1 MLNIRLYLVT
11 FAALALA
18 GYAWGQW
25 QYHDGYSEGW
35 AGGRKELLTEQFA
48 QAEKQRTENTQRQQA
63 EDTKA
68 AEAEQQGE
76 AKTITITKELI
87 RYVQTPNRV
96 KCDPPLERVQLRA
109 RAAANA
115 NSIPGFDGEA
125 VPDGDA
131 GK

>member
-1 MLNIRLYLVT
+1 MINIRIYLATV
-11 FAALALA
+11 AVLSLA
-18 GYAWGQW
+18 GYGWGLW
-25 QYHDGYSEGW
+25 QHQTGWRDGRDALVAE
-35 AGGRKELLTEQFA
+35 
-48 QAEKQRTENTQRQQA
+48 QAEAAEKLRQENTHRQQV

-115 NSIPGFDGEA
+115 NFIPGFDGEA
-125 VPDGDA
+125 VHDGNA

>member
-1 MLNIRLYLVT
+1 MLNIRLYLTTV
-11 FAALALA
+11 AVLALA
-18 GYAWGQW
+18 GYGWGLW
-25 QYHDGYSEGW
+25 QNHTGW
-35 AGGRKELLTEQFA
+35 QGGRTALLAEQSEAAEMLRKE
-48 QAEKQRTENTQRQQA
+48 NDQRQQV

-68 AEAEQQGE
+68 AEAEQQGA

-115 NSIPGFDGEA
+115 NFIPGFDGEA
-125 VPDGDA
+125 VPDGNA

>member
-1 MLNIRLYLVT
+1 MLNIRLYIATV
-11 FAALALA
+11 AVLALA
-18 GYAWGQW
+18 GYGWGLW
-25 QYHDGYSEGW
+25 QHQTGWREGRN
-35 AGGRKELLTEQFA
+35 ALLAEQSDV
-48 QAEKQRTENTQRQQA
+48 AEKLRQENAQRHHV

-96 KCDPPLERVQLRA
+96 KCDSPPERVQLRA

-115 NSIPGFDGEA
+115 NFIPGFDGEA
-125 VPDGDA
+125 VPDGNA
-131 GK
+131 SK

>member
-1 MLNIRLYLVT
+1 MLNIRLYIATV
-11 FAALALA
+11 AMLALA
-18 GYAWGQW
+18 VYGWGLW
-25 QYHDGYSEGW
+25 QNHTGWQDGRTALLAEQSE
-35 AGGRKELLTEQFA
+35 ATEKLRQ
-48 QAEKQRTENTQRQQA
+48 ENAQRQQV

-96 KCDPPLERVQLRA
+96 KCDPPPERVQLRA

-115 NSIPGFDGEA
+115 NFIPGFDGEA
-125 VPDGDA
+125 VPDGSA
-131 GK
+131 SK

>member
-1 MLNIRLYLVT
+1 MLNIRIYLATV
-11 FAALALA
+11 AVLALA
-18 GYAWGQW
+18 GYGWGLW
-25 QYHDGYSEGW
+25 QHQTGWREGRN
-35 AGGRKELLTEQFA
+35 ALLTEQSEA
-48 QAEKQRTENTQRQQA
+48 AEKLRQENAQRQQV
-63 EDTKA
+63 EDARAAA
-68 AEAEQQGE
+68 AEEQGE

-96 KCDPPLERVQLRA
+96 KCDPPPERVQLRA

-125 VPDGDA
+125 VPDGNA

>member
-1 MLNIRLYLVT
+1 MMNIRIYLATV
-11 FAALALA
+11 AALALA
-18 GYAWGQW
+18 GYGWGLW
-25 QYHDGYSEGW
+25 QHQTGWREGRN
-35 AGGRKELLTEQFA
+35 ALLAE
-48 QAEKQRTENTQRQQA
+48 QAEAAEKLRQENAHRQQV

-68 AEAEQQGE
+68 VEAEKQGE

-115 NSIPGFDGEA
+115 NFIPGFDGEA
-125 VPDGDA
+125 VPDGNA

>member
-1 MLNIRLYLVT
+1 MLNIRLYLATV
-11 FAALALA
+11 AVLAMA
-18 GYAWGQW
+18 GYGWGLW
-25 QYHDGYSEGW
+25 QHQTGWREGRNALLAEQSE
-35 AGGRKELLTEQFA
+35 A
-48 QAEKQRTENTQRQQA
+48 AEKLRQENTQRQLI

-76 AKTITITKELI
+76 AKTVTITKELI

-96 KCDPPLERVQLRA
+96 KCDSPPERVQLRA

-115 NSIPGFDGEA
+115 NFIPGFDGEA
-125 VPDGDA
+125 VQDGNA

>member
-1 MLNIRLYLVT
+1 MNIRLYRATVAVLS
-11 FAALALA
+11 LA
-18 GYAWGQW
+18 GYGWGLW
-25 QYHDGYSEGW
+25 QHHTGW
-35 AGGRKELLTEQFA
+35 ADGRAALTAEQSEAAEKLRKEDTH
-48 QAEKQRTENTQRQQA
+48 RQLV

-68 AEAEQQGE
+68 VEAERQGE
-76 AKTITITKELI
+76 AKTVTITKELI

-115 NSIPGFDGEA
+115 SNIPGFDGEA
-125 VPDGDA
+125 VPDGNA

>member
-1 MLNIRLYLVT
+1 MLNIRLYLATV
-11 FAALALA
+11 AVLALA
-18 GYAWGQW
+18 GYGWGLW
-25 QYHDGYSEGW
+25 QNHTGWREGRTALLAEQSE
-35 AGGRKELLTEQFA
+35 A
-48 QAEKQRTENTQRQQA
+48 AEKLRQENAKRQQV

-96 KCDPPLERVQLRA
+96 KCDSPPERVQLRA

-115 NSIPGFDGEA
+115 NFIPGFDGEA
-125 VPDGDA
+125 VPDGDS

>member
-1 MLNIRLYLVT
+1 MNIRLYLATV
-11 FAALALA
+11 AVLALA
-18 GYAWGQW
+18 GYGWGLW
-25 QYHDGYSEGW
+25 QNHTGWSEGRT
-35 AGGRKELLTEQFA
+35 ALLAEQSEA
-48 QAEKQRTENTQRQQA
+48 AEKLRQENTHRQQV
-63 EDTKA
+63 EDAKA

-115 NSIPGFDGEA
+115 SNIPGFDGEA
-125 VPDGDA
+125 VQDGNA

>member
-1 MLNIRLYLVT
+1 MLNIRLYLATV
-11 FAALALA
+11 AALALA
-18 GYAWGQW
+18 GYGWGLW
-25 QYHDGYSEGW
+25 QNHTGWQEGRTALLAEQSE
-35 AGGRKELLTEQFA
+35 T
-48 QAEKQRTENTQRQQA
+48 AEKLRQENAQRQQA
-63 EDTKA
+63 EDTKG

-96 KCDPPLERVQLRA
+96 KCDSPPERVQLRA

-115 NSIPGFDGEA
+115 NFIPGFDGEA
-125 VPDGDA
+125 VPDGDS

>member
-1 MLNIRLYLVT
+1 MLNIRLYLATV
-11 FAALALA
+11 AVLSLA
-18 GYAWGQW
+18 GYGWGLW
-25 QYHDGYSEGW
+25 QHQTGWREGRT
-35 AGGRKELLTEQFA
+35 ALLAE
-48 QAEKQRTENTQRQQA
+48 QAEAAEKLRQENAQRQQV

-68 AEAEQQGE
+68 VEAEQQGE

-115 NSIPGFDGEA
+115 NFIPGFDGET
-125 VPDGDA
+125 VPDGNA
-131 GK
+131 SK

>member
-11 FAALALA
+11 VAVLSLA
-18 GYAWGQW
+18 GYGWGLW
-25 QYHDGYSEGW
+25 QHQTGWRDGRGALIAEQSE
-35 AGGRKELLTEQFA
+35 A
-48 QAEKQRTENTQRQQA
+48 AEKLRQENTQRQQV

-68 AEAEQQGE
+68 TEAEQQGE

-115 NSIPGFDGEA
+115 SNIPGFDGEA
-125 VPDGDA
+125 VQDGNA

>member
-1 MLNIRLYLVT
+1 MLNIRLYLATV
-11 FAALALA
+11 AVLSLA
-18 GYAWGQW
+18 GYGWGLW
-25 QYHDGYSEGW
+25 QHQTGWRDGREALIAEQSE
-35 AGGRKELLTEQFA
+35 A
-48 QAEKQRTENTQRQQA
+48 AEKLRQENAHRQQV

-115 NSIPGFDGEA
+115 NFIPGFDGEA
-125 VPDGDA
+125 VPDGNA

>member
-1 MLNIRLYLVT
+1 MLNIRLYLATV
-11 FAALALA
+11 AVLALA
-18 GYAWGQW
+18 GYGWGLW
-25 QYHDGYSEGW
+25 QHQTGWREGRTALLAEQSE
-35 AGGRKELLTEQFA
+35 A
-48 QAEKQRTENTQRQQA
+48 AEKLRQENTHRQQV

-68 AEAEQQGE
+68 AEAEQQGG
-76 AKTITITKELI
+76 AKTTTITKELI

-115 NSIPGFDGEA
+115 NFIPGFDGEA
-125 VPDGDA
+125 VPDGNA

>member
-11 FAALALA
+11 VAALALA
-18 GYAWGQW
+18 GYGWGLW
-25 QYHDGYSEGW
+25 QHQTGWRDGRN
-35 AGGRKELLTEQFA
+35 ALLTEQSEA
-48 QAEKQRTENTQRQQA
+48 AEKLRQENTHRQQV
-63 EDTKA
+63 EDAKA
-68 AEAEQQGE
+68 AAAEEQGE

-115 NSIPGFDGEA
+115 NFIPGFDGEA
-125 VPDGDA
+125 VPDGNA

>member
-11 FAALALA
+11 VVALALA
-18 GYAWGQW
+18 CYGWGLW
-25 QYHDGYSEGW
+25 QHHTGWRDGRDTLIAEQSE
-35 AGGRKELLTEQFA
+35 A
-48 QAEKQRTENTQRQQA
+48 AEKLRQENAHRQQV

-68 AEAEQQGE
+68 VEAEQQGE

-115 NSIPGFDGEA
+115 SNIPGFDGEA
-125 VPDGDA
+125 VQDGNA
-131 GK
+131 SK

>member
-1 MLNIRLYLVT
+1 MNIRLYLATV
-11 FAALALA
+11 AVLSLA
-18 GYAWGQW
+18 GYGWGLW
-25 QYHDGYSEGW
+25 QHQTGWRDGREALLAEQSE
-35 AGGRKELLTEQFA
+35 A
-48 QAEKQRTENTQRQQA
+48 AEKLRQENAHRQQV

-115 NSIPGFDGEA
+115 SNIPGFDGEA
-125 VPDGDA
+125 VPDGNA

>member
-11 FAALALA
+11 VAVMTLA
-18 GYAWGQW
+18 GYGWGLW
-25 QYHDGYSEGW
+25 QYQTGWREGRTALLAEQSE
-35 AGGRKELLTEQFA
+35 A
-48 QAEKQRTENTQRQQA
+48 AEKLRKENTQRQQV

-96 KCDPPLERVQLRA
+96 KCDPPPERVRLRA

-115 NSIPGFDGEA
+115 NFIPGFDGEA
-125 VPDGDA
+125 VSDGTA

>member
-1 MLNIRLYLVT
+1 MLNIRLYLATV
-11 FAALALA
+11 AVLALA
-18 GYAWGQW
+18 GYGWGLW
-25 QYHDGYSEGW
+25 QNHTGWQDGRTALLAEQSE
-35 AGGRKELLTEQFA
+35 AAEKLRKENA
-48 QAEKQRTENTQRQQA
+48 QRQQV

-96 KCDPPLERVQLRA
+96 KCGSPPERVQLRA

-115 NSIPGFDGEA
+115 NFIPGFDGEA

>member
-1 MLNIRLYLVT
+1 MLNIRIYLATV
-11 FAALALA
+11 AALTLA
-18 GYAWGQW
+18 GYGWGLW
-25 QYHDGYSEGW
+25 QNHTGWSEGRT
-35 AGGRKELLTEQFA
+35 ALLAEQSEA
-48 QAEKQRTENTQRQQA
+48 AEKLRQENTHRQQV

-115 NSIPGFDGEA
+115 SNIPGFDGEA
-125 VPDGDA
+125 VPDGNA

>member
-1 MLNIRLYLVT
+1 MLNIRLYLATV
-11 FAALALA
+11 AVLALA
-18 GYAWGQW
+18 GYGWGLW
-25 QYHDGYSEGW
+25 QNHTGWQEGRTALLAEQSEV
-35 AGGRKELLTEQFA
+35 
-48 QAEKQRTENTQRQQA
+48 AEKLRKANTQRHQV

-96 KCDPPLERVQLRA
+96 KCDPPPERVQLRA

-115 NSIPGFDGEA
+115 NFIPGFDGEA
-125 VPDGDA
+125 VPGGNA

>member
-1 MLNIRLYLVT
+1 MLNIRLYLATV
-11 FAALALA
+11 AVLALA
-18 GYAWGQW
+18 GYGWGLW
-25 QYHDGYSEGW
+25 QHQTGWREGRN
-35 AGGRKELLTEQFA
+35 ALLTEQSEA
-48 QAEKQRTENTQRQQA
+48 AEKLRQENTHRQQV
-63 EDTKA
+63 EDAKA
-68 AEAEQQGE
+68 AAAEEQGE

-115 NSIPGFDGEA
+115 NFIPGFDGEA
-125 VPDGDA
+125 VPDGNA

>member
-1 MLNIRLYLVT
+1 MLNIRLYLATV
-11 FAALALA
+11 AMLALA
-18 GYAWGQW
+18 GYGWGLW
-25 QYHDGYSEGW
+25 QNHTGWREGRNALLAEQSE
-35 AGGRKELLTEQFA
+35 A
-48 QAEKQRTENTQRQQA
+48 AEKLRQENAQRQHV

-68 AEAEQQGE
+68 VEAEQQGE

-96 KCDPPLERVQLRA
+96 KCDSPPERVQLRA

-115 NSIPGFDGEA
+115 NFIPGFDGEA
-125 VPDGDA
+125 VPDGNA

>member
-1 MLNIRLYLVT
+1 MLNIRLYLATV
-11 FAALALA
+11 AALALA
-18 GYAWGQW
+18 GYGWGLW
-25 QYHDGYSEGW
+25 QHQTGW
-35 AGGRKELLTEQFA
+35 ADGRAALLAEQSEA
-48 QAEKQRTENTQRQQA
+48 AEKLRQENAHRQQV

-115 NSIPGFDGEA
+115 NFIPGFDGEA
-125 VPDGDA
+125 VPVGNA